1 MNKMDAYSKLFSID
15 DNDLDKKYY
24 VRLLSTSEDV
34 PQEVIDYIESFESKE
49 VEESDQVDDEVTS
62 SDDGQVATDEV
73 TENPDEV
80 QDQDEATEE
89 VVGDNED
96 TSSPNND
103 SGESA
108 EEVQIIDDQV
118 IEIEDQPEP
127 VDEEP
132 ELQIPVIVVEDQEED
147 VQVEIPEVTDDQVVI
162 EVEEEVEEVDPT
174 DVLRDFYGHLKKAS
188 VYRKIRNS
196 DNPDNLCKSV
206 SSFCTRYLIEL
217 HSSDFD
223 SETVRSAVA
232 GRINVGDVLRLLA
245 NYVELGDLN
254 SLAKSVV
261 IIRNF
266 LESLDKEF
274 NEVND

>member
-1 MNKMDAYSKLFSID
+1 MH
-15 DNDLDKKYY
+15 
-24 VRLLSTSEDV
+24 RR
-34 PQEVIDYIESFESKE
+34 
-49 VEESDQVDDEVTS
+49 
-62 SDDGQVATDEV
+62 TDFR
-73 TENPDEV
+73 
-80 QDQDEATEE
+80 
-89 VVGDNED
+89 
-96 TSSPNND
+96 
-103 SGESA
+103 
-108 EEVQIIDDQV
+108 
-118 IEIEDQPEP
+118 
-127 VDEEP
+127 
-132 ELQIPVIVVEDQEED
+132 
-147 VQVEIPEVTDDQVVI
+147 
-162 EVEEEVEEVDPT
+162 EEEVEEVDPT
-174 DVLRDFYGHLKKAS
+174 DVLKDFYDHLKKAS

-232 GRINVGDVLRLLA
+232 DRINVGDVLRLLA
-245 NYVELGDLN
+245 NYVEFGDLN

>member
-34 PQEVIDYIESFESKE
+34 PQEVIDYIESFESNE
-49 VEESDQVDDEVTS
+49 VEESDQVDEVTL
-62 SDDGQVATDEV
+62 SDDDQVATDEV
-73 TENPDEV
+73 TENPDEA

-89 VVGDNED
+89 VVSDNED
-96 TSSPNND
+96 TSSSNND

-108 EEVQIIDDQV
+108 EEIPATVNQI

-127 VDEEP
+127 DDEEP
-132 ELQIPVIVVEDQEED
+132 EVKVPIIVVEDQVED
-147 VQVEIPEVTDDQVVI
+147 VRVEISEATDDQVVI

-174 DVLRDFYGHLKKAS
+174 DVLKDFYGHLKKAS

-232 GRINVGDVLRLLA
+232 DRINVGDVLRLLA
-245 NYVELGDLN
+245 NYVEFGDLN